1 LFPVASL
8 RETCLPEAELI
19 LRQAQDDGMFFPLV
33 PKFHLG
39 TLLPSNSI
47 AEPDVTVEEGL
58 SAK

>member
-1 LFPVASL
+1 
-8 RETCLPEAELI
+8 
-19 LRQAQDDGMFFPLV
+19 MFFPLV

>member
-1 LFPVASL
+1 
-8 RETCLPEAELI
+8 
-19 LRQAQDDGMFFPLV
+19 MFFPLV
-33 PKFHLG
+33 PKFQLG